1 LLTTKNDLVSTATSN
16 QRILYI
22 DDDSDDCLFLS
33 ESFAAAGNNTNLICA
48 SDADQAINYLNSI
61 HNEPLPSLIILDLN
75 MPKRDGRQTLSYIK
89 SQPNLAGIPVV
100 ILSTSEN
107 IIDIEVCKRLGAASY
122 LQKPFH
128 IDGYK
133 EIVNIC
139 LPLMKSE

>member
-1 LLTTKNDLVSTATSN
+1 MSTATFIP
-16 QRILYI
+16 QILYI

-33 ESFAAAGNNTNLICA
+33 ESFAQAGNKTNLICA
-48 SDADQAINYLNSI
+48 SDGEQAINYLNSI
-61 HNEPLPSLIILDLN
+61 HDEPLPSLIILDLN
-75 MPKRDGRQTLSYIK
+75 MPRRDGKQTLSYLK

-107 IIDIEVCKRLGAASY
+107 TMDKEVCRRLGAASY

-133 EIVNIC
+133 EIVKIC
-139 LPLMKSE
+139 IPLMKSE